1 MSIFKDF
8 LLVSGGF
15 IAGLYLSRSDDD
27 NKIKQQYDDII
38 YKVKPILREIREN
51 LYQFINETN
60 TNIDL
65 DEISI
70 NAKLLLETFQNKIN
84 EVNQIQDV
92 EERIIFLKE
101 EMLRFL
107 NIFKEFLS
115 SSDYVS
121 EFNEETQMIKII
133 SINKNKDE
141 EE

>member
-8 LLVSGGF
+8 LLVSAGF
-15 IAGLYLSRSDDD
+15 VAGLYISRSDEN
-27 NKIKQQYDDII
+27 NKIKQQYDEII
-38 YKVKPILREIREN
+38 YKVKPLLREIKEN
-51 LYQFINETN
+51 LYQFVNETN
-60 TNIDL
+60 ANIDL

-70 NAKLLLETFQNKIN
+70 NMKLLLETFQNKIN

-92 EERIIFLKE
+92 EERIVYLKE

-121 EFNEETQMIKII
+121 EFNEDTQMIKII
-133 SINKNKDE
+133 SINKNKNE

>member
-8 LLVSGGF
+8 LLVSAGF
-15 IAGLYLSRSDDD
+15 VAGLYISRTDED
-27 NKIKQQYDDII
+27 NKIKQQYDEII
-38 YKVKPILREIREN
+38 YKVKPLLREIKEN
-51 LYQFINETN
+51 LYQFVNETN
-60 TNIDL
+60 ANIDL

-70 NAKLLLETFQNKIN
+70 NMKLLLETFQAKIN
-84 EVNQIQDV
+84 EVNNIQDV
-92 EERIIFLKE
+92 EERIVYLKE

-121 EFNEETQMIKII
+121 EFNEDTQMIKII
-133 SINKNKDE
+133 SINKNKNE